1 MLQCI
6 EILMDRFADR
16 SFYQS
21 WIWVQLRGLK
31 VLELDP
37 GINVT

>member
-6 EILMDRFADR
+6 EILMDRFAL